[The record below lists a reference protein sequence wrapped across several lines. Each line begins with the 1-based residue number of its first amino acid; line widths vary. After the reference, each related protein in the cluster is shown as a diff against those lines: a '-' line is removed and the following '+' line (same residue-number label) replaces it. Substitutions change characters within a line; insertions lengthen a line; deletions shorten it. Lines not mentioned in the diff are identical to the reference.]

1 MCWERGC
8 SARQIQAV
16 LRQFREIYGQTLF
29 LVMGMRPSCPGEGVG
44 VRCACQLPERGCRGV
59 WMELVA
65 LGGLIREC
73 VGSGWVIPIF
83 GWGTP
88 VHGGV

>member
-1 MCWERGC
+1 
-8 SARQIQAV
+8 
-16 LRQFREIYGQTLF
+16 
-29 LVMGMRPSCPGEGVG
+29 
-44 VRCACQLPERGCRGV
+44 
-59 WMELVA
+59 MELVA

-88 VHGGV
+88 VHGGSRQWDPCGGGGPHARVGRCLVIPVWGLGGCTHAGRKHGWEVVCVGVG